1 MSLTLPCPH
10 QTGTFPSEHSTTVS
24 GQSSFQAE
32 PFFTA
37 SHSAIVPSKV
47 TEVREEHPRKAWF
60 PMLVTPSGMVT
71 EVREVQRAKDPP
83 PMLVT
88 LSGMMTEVSEV
99 LPEKA

>member
-1 MSLTLPCPH
+1 
-10 QTGTFPSEHSTTVS
+10 
-24 GQSSFQAE
+24 
-32 PFFTA
+32 
-37 SHSAIVPSKV
+37 
-47 TEVREEHPRKAWF
+47 
-60 PMLVTPSGMVT
+60 MLVTPSGMVT